1 MRLKIL
7 AITLL
12 SFGFCLMVFQPADA
26 LPLFNNVC
34 DHSGDQS
41 SVCKDA
47 EAGANNNPLYGPE
60 GIITIAV
67 NLISVVVGIAAV
79 LGFIM
84 AGIKYITSG
93 SNPEEANQARELII
107 YAVVGL
113 ILATAAQLLIRVVLN
128 KVTL

>member
-12 SFGFCLMVFQPADA
+12 SLSFSLVIFQSASA

-34 DHSGDQS
+34 EHSGDQS

-47 EAGANNNPLYGPE
+47 EAGANSNPLYGP
-60 GIITIAV
+60 GGVITIAV
-67 NLISVVVGIAAV
+67 NLLSVVVGIAAV

-93 SNPEEANQARELII
+93 SNPEEANNARELII

-113 ILATAAQLLIRVVLN
+113 ILATAAQLLVRVVLN
-128 KVTL
+128 NITV